1 MYKLVTSYELFA
13 FGADTI
19 ICLILCTTVRAEFL
33 NWFSMGVGLS
43 LSRFAN
49 FTIMLINHLISHRQ
63 RPVVELRLLDEAPEL
78 GEEDGPEEE
87 HGDDG
92 RDGLLAPDADAGFEA
107 DAVALGEEGDFK
119 GGFHADH
126 GFEEAAFAD
135 GDVTAACAKGVF
147 ADLESV
153 FLEIF
158 LNMFGYLRD
167 KGWRTVNDCFS
178 AECGHGLYVD
188 VLD

>member
-1 MYKLVTSYELFA
+1 M
-13 FGADTI
+13 
-19 ICLILCTTVRAEFL
+19 
-33 NWFSMGVGLS
+33 NWFSMRGIIS
-43 LSRFAN
+43 LSRCASFA
-49 FTIMLINHLISHRQ
+49 IVPINHLISHRQ

-92 RDGLLAPDADAGFEA
+92 RDGLLAPDADTGLEA
-107 DAVALGEEGDFK
+107 DVVALGEEGDFQ
-119 GGFHADH
+119 GCFHADH
-126 GFEEAAFAD
+126 GFEETAFAD
-135 GDVTAACAKGVF
+135 GDVAATGAKGVF

-167 KGWRTVNDCFS
+167 KRRRTVNDCFS
-178 AECGHGLYVD
+178 AECGHGLSVD
-188 VLD
+188 VLN

>member
-1 MYKLVTSYELFA
+1 MR
-13 FGADTI
+13 G
-19 ICLILCTTVRAEFL
+19 
-33 NWFSMGVGLS
+33 GLS
-43 LSRFAN
+43 LGCFADLAVE
-49 FTIMLINHLISHRQ
+49 LINHLISHRQ
-63 RPVVELRLLDEAPEL
+63 RSVVELRLLDEAPEL

-92 RDGLLAPDADAGFEA
+92 GDGLLAPDADSGFEA
-107 DAVALGEEGDFK
+107 DVVALGEEGDFQ
-119 GGFHADH
+119 GCFHADH

-158 LNMFGYLRD
+158 LNMFGDLRD
-167 KGWRTVNDCFS
+167 KRWRTVNDRFS
-178 AECGHGLYVD
+178 AECGHNLSVD
-188 VLD
+188 VLN